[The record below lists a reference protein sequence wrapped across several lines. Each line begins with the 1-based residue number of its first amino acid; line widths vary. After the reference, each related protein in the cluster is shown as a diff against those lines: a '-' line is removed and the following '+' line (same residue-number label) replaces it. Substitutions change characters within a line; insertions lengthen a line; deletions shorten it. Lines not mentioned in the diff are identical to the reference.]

1 MITAIARRNIM
12 EILVY
17 KKFDE
22 ASDKAFEFFKEALA
36 TGPKTFGLATGSTPE
51 ALYQRLV
58 DSDLDFSDSIS
69 VNLDEYFGLSD
80 DHKKSYHHFM
90 QEHLF
95 QHKPFKASYLPD
107 GSQEDVAFE
116 INRYNQILKDNPIDL
131 QILGIGSNAHIGFN
145 EPGAPFDGQTQLVDL
160 TQSTIEANKRFFN
173 SIEEVPTKAYS
184 MGIASIM
191 AAKKIILMAYGTKKA
206 QAIHDL
212 VLGEVT
218 PDVPASILQRHPDV
232 TLLLDEEAASL
243 LDL

>member
-1 MITAIARRNIM
+1 M

-17 KKFDE
+17 KQFDQ
-22 ASDKAFEFFKEALA
+22 ASDRAFEFFKEALA

-58 DSDLDFSDSIS
+58 ESDLDFSESTS
-69 VNLDEYFGLSD
+69 VNLDEYFGLTSD
-80 DHKKSYHHFM
+80 HPKSYHQFM
-90 QEHLF
+90 HQHLF
-95 QHKPFKASYLPD
+95 AHKPFKQSFIPD
-107 GSQEDVAFE
+107 GAQTDVDFE
-116 INRYNQILKDNPIDL
+116 LNRYNQILADNPIDL

-160 TQSTIEANKRFFN
+160 TQSTIDANKRFFD
-173 SIEEVPTKAYS
+173 SIEDVPTKAYS

-191 AAKKIILMAYGTKKA
+191 AAKKIILMAYGEKKA
-206 QAIHDL
+206 KAIHDL

-218 PDVPASILQRHPDV
+218 PDVPASILQQHPDV
-232 TLLLDEEAASL
+232 TLLLDEEAAAL